1 MSADSTFDARPSPSL
16 VLSIGSE
23 RISVHDSGGSGP
35 AVVLVHGNSSSSRV
49 WEPLLTGELGK
60 KYRLIAL
67 DLPGHGQSTDAEQM
81 VRSTVY
87 SIPGYASLIRAVA
100 GQMGVERGA
109 VFVGW
114 SLGGHAVLEAAASLP
129 QAAGFMVFGT
139 PPLPYP
145 PAADFGGAF
154 LKIGQG
160 FVKDWTEDDARAWA
174 ADYMAAGVAPADFMV
189 QDARRTDG
197 HARGSL
203 AAGMGTIGYADE
215 LRIIATIGR
224 PLAIVQGALEQI
236 VNPAYLDGLAPTI
249 PTLWR
254 GKVQVVGGAGHAV
267 QWENPAQFGTL
278 LDAFVADCQQG

>member
-1 MSADSTFDARPSPSL
+1 MSADSTFDAQASPSR

-49 WEPLLTGELGK
+49 WEPLLTGELGR
-60 KYRLIAL
+60 KYRLIAP
-67 DLPGHGQSTDAEQM
+67 DLPGHGQSSDAEQM

-87 SIPGYASLIRAVA
+87 SIPGYADVVRAVA
-100 GQMGVERGA
+100 GQMGVENA

-139 PPLPYP
+139 PPLPFP
-145 PAADFGGAF
+145 PTADFGGAF
-154 LKIGQG
+154 LKLGLG
-160 FVKDWTEDDARAWA
+160 FAKDWSEDDARVWV
-174 ADYMAAGVAPADFMV
+174 ADYMAPGVAAADFML

-197 HARGSL
+197 HARASL
-203 AAGMGTIGYADE
+203 AAGIGTVGYADE
-215 LRIIATIGR
+215 LNIIATIGR
-224 PLAIVQGALEQI
+224 PLAIVQGAHEQI
-236 VNPAYLDGLAPTI
+236 VNAAYLDGLAPTI

-254 GKVQVVGGAGHAV
+254 GKVQVVEGAGHAV
-267 QWENPAQFGTL
+267 QWENPAQFGAL
-278 LDAFVADCQQG
+278 LDAFVADCQRG

>member
-1 MSADSTFDARPSPSL
+1 MSADSTFDAQASPSR

-60 KYRLIAL
+60 KYRLIAP
-67 DLPGHGQSTDAEQM
+67 DLPGHGQSADAEQM

-87 SIPGYASLIRAVA
+87 SIPGYADVVRAVA
-100 GQMGVERGA
+100 GQMGVENA

-139 PPLPYP
+139 PPLPFP
-145 PAADFGGAF
+145 PTADFGGAF
-154 LKIGQG
+154 LKLGLG
-160 FVKDWTEDDARAWA
+160 FAKDWSEDDTRAWV
-174 ADYMAAGVAPADFMV
+174 ADYMAPGVAAADFML

-197 HARGSL
+197 HARASL
-203 AAGMGTIGYADE
+203 AAGIGTVGYADE
-215 LRIIATIGR
+215 LNIIATIGR
-224 PLAIVQGALEQI
+224 PLAIVQGAHEQI

-254 GKVQVVGGAGHAV
+254 GKVQVVEGAGHAV
-267 QWENPAQFGTL
+267 QWENPAQFGAL
-278 LDAFVADCQQG
+278 LDAFVADCQRG

>member
-1 MSADSTFDARPSPSL
+1 MSADSTFDARPSPSR

-49 WEPLLTGELGK
+49 WEPLLTGELGR
-60 KYRLIAL
+60 KYRLIAP
-67 DLPGHGQSTDAEQM
+67 DLPGHGQSADAEQM

-87 SIPGYASLIRAVA
+87 SIPGYADVVRAVA
-100 GQMGVERGA
+100 GQMGVEKA

-139 PPLPYP
+139 PPLPFP
-145 PAADFGGAF
+145 PTADFGGAF
-154 LKIGQG
+154 LKLGLG
-160 FVKDWTEDDARAWA
+160 FVKDWSEDDARAWV
-174 ADYMAAGVAPADFMV
+174 ADYMAPGVAAADFML

-197 HARGSL
+197 HARASL
-203 AAGMGTIGYADE
+203 AAGIGTVGYADE
-215 LRIIATIGR
+215 LNIIATIGR
-224 PLAIVQGALEQI
+224 PLAIVQGAHEQI
-236 VNPAYLDGLAPTI
+236 VNPAYLGGLSPTI

-254 GKVQVVGGAGHAV
+254 GKVQVVEGAGHAV
-267 QWENPAQFGTL
+267 QWENPAQFGAL
-278 LDAFVADCQQG
+278 LDAFVADCQRG

>member
-1 MSADSTFDARPSPSL
+1 MSADSTFDAQASPSR

-49 WEPLLTGELGK
+49 WEPLLTGELGR
-60 KYRLIAL
+60 KYRLIAP
-67 DLPGHGQSTDAEQM
+67 DLPGHGQSADAEQM

-87 SIPGYASLIRAVA
+87 SIPGYADVVRAVA
-100 GQMGVERGA
+100 GQMGVENA

-139 PPLPYP
+139 PPLPFP
-145 PAADFGGAF
+145 PTADFGGAF
-154 LKIGQG
+154 LKLGLG
-160 FVKDWTEDDARAWA
+160 FVKDWSEDDARVWV
-174 ADYMAAGVAPADFMV
+174 ADYMAPGVAAADFML

-197 HARGSL
+197 HARASL
-203 AAGMGTIGYADE
+203 AAGIGTVGYADE
-215 LRIIATIGR
+215 LNIIATIGR
-224 PLAIVQGALEQI
+224 PLAIVQGAHEQI
-236 VNPAYLDGLAPTI
+236 VNAAYLDELAPTI

-254 GKVQVVGGAGHAV
+254 GKVQVVEGAGHAV
-267 QWENPAQFGTL
+267 QWENPAQFGAL
-278 LDAFVADCQQG
+278 LDAFVADCQRG